1 MKHIKARLKP
11 NVIAEISQP
20 QEMFKKSQL
29 EKKWQRREISNFDY
43 LMALNTFAGRTF
55 NDLTQYP
62 VFPWILRDY
71 ESKELDLKDESIY
84 RDLSKPIGALD
95 QKRFEQFQDRY
106 DSFEDPSGVIKV
118 FFFFLNSIFLISLSL
133 VSHFNQ

>member
-118 FFFFLNSIFLISLSL
+118 FFNSIFLISLSL